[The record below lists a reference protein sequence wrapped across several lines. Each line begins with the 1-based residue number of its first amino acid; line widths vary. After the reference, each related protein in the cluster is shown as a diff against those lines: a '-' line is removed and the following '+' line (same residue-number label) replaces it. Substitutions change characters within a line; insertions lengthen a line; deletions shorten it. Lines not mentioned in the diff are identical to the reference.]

1 MEQVGIQV
9 ATCGFEMLVLLI
21 FFHPESETLCIV
33 VGDQSKMR
41 REKTYITNLHH
52 KLCYSVLHANLEGD
66 TIPEWGPWPGGK
78 IGNMFNPRYQFLFM
92 E

>member
-9 ATCGFEMLVLLI
+9 AACGFDMLVLLRI
-21 FFHPESETLCIV
+21 FHPESETLCIV
-33 VGDQSKMR
+33 VGDQRMMR
-41 REKTYITNLHH
+41 GEKLCIRNLQH

-78 IGNMFNPRYQFLFM
+78 IGNMFN
-92 E
+92 